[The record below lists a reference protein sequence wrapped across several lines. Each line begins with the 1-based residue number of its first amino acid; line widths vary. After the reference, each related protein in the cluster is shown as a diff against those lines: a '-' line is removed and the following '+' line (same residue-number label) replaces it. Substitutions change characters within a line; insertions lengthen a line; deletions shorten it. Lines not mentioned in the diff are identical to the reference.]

1 VGAKTVLE
9 MKGIC
14 KAFPGV
20 QALQDVN
27 LEVREGEV
35 HVLLGENG
43 AGKSTL
49 IKILSDAYT
58 KDAGHILLNGK
69 KVQIDSPRQA
79 QELGIAVIYQEFNLV
94 PNLSVAENLF
104 LSNLPGRNGMV
115 DWSKLY
121 GRAEE
126 VLRGLDLQIDVKA
139 PVKKLSV
146 AHQQMVEIAKALCV
160 NARIIVMDE
169 PTSALTRHEIAE
181 LFETIR
187 ALKETGVSIIYI
199 SHRLEEV
206 AEVGDRVTVLRD
218 GQNVGTVEV
227 GLTSLD
233 TLIRMMVGRELR
245 QKFPKIRVPIGS
257 EMLRVEGLSREG
269 VLHDVSF
276 SLHAGEILGLF
287 GLVGA
292 GRTELAQAIF
302 GAVPIDDGEV
312 YVGGERVPMRSPK
325 EAIDNGLGFLPEDR
339 KAQGLIENMSV
350 VGNITLAALDK
361 ISPRTFRLSP
371 HQEQQVGGQYVEKLR
386 IKTPSMQQWVKFLS
400 GGNQQ
405 KVIVAKWLC
414 SGSRVL
420 IFDEPTRGIDVGAKV
435 EVYQLMNELIRDG
448 AGIIMI
454 SSELPEILGMS
465 DRILVMRQGRIVAQ
479 LRPEEA
485 TQETLLQFAMGGN
498 ACEGRAI

>member
-1 VGAKTVLE
+1 VGTETVLE
-9 MKGIC
+9 MKGIY

-20 QALQDVN
+20 QALQDVD

-49 IKILSDAYT
+49 IKILSGAYR
-58 KDAGHILLNGK
+58 KDAGHVLLNGK
-69 KVQIDSPRQA
+69 EVQIHSPRQA

-94 PNLSVAENLF
+94 AQLSVAENLF
-104 LSNLPGRNGMV
+104 LSNLPGRNGVV
-115 DWSKLY
+115 DWSELY
-121 GRAEE
+121 TRAEE
-126 VLRGLDLQIDVKA
+126 VLRRLDLQIDVKA
-139 PVKKLSV
+139 PVKTLSV

-169 PTSALTRHEIAE
+169 PTSALTRHEIEE
-181 LFETIR
+181 LFKIIR

-206 AEVGDRVTVLRD
+206 AEVGDVATVLRD
-218 GQNVGTVEV
+218 GWNVGTVEV
-227 GLTSLD
+227 GSTSLD
-233 TLIRMMVGRELR
+233 ALIRMMVGRELT
-245 QKFPKIRVPIGS
+245 QKFPKAKVPIGS

-269 VLHDVSF
+269 ILHDVGLR
-276 SLHAGEILGLF
+276 LHAGEILGVF

-312 YVGGERVPMRSPK
+312 YVNGERVSMRSPK

-339 KAQGLIENMSV
+339 KAQGLIESMSV
-350 VGNITLAALDK
+350 LGNITLAALDK
-361 ISPRTFRLSP
+361 ISPHTFRLSLREE
-371 HQEQQVGGQYVEKLR
+371 QEAGGQYVEKLR

-435 EVYQLMNELIRDG
+435 EVYQLMNELIKDG

-465 DRILVMRQGRIVAQ
+465 DRILVMRQGRIVGE
-479 LRPEEA
+479 LTPEEA
-485 TQETLLQFAMGGN
+485 TQETLLQLAMGGN
-498 ACEGRAI
+498 ACEERAI

>member
-1 VGAKTVLE
+1 MGTETILE
-9 MKGIC
+9 MKGIY

-20 QALQDVN
+20 QALQDVD
-27 LEVREGEV
+27 LEVREGKV

-49 IKILSDAYT
+49 IKILSGAYT

-69 KVQIDSPRQA
+69 EVHIDSPRQA

-94 PNLSVAENLF
+94 PQLSVAENLL
-104 LSNLPGRNGMV
+104 LSNLPGRNGLV
-115 DWSKLY
+115 DWSELY
-121 GRAEE
+121 SRAEE
-126 VLRGLDLQIDVKA
+126 VLEGLDVQIDVKA
-139 PVKKLSV
+139 PVKTLSV
-146 AHQQMVEIAKALCV
+146 AHQQMVEIAEALCV

-169 PTSALTRHEIAE
+169 PTSALTRHEIEE
-181 LFETIR
+181 LFKTIR

-206 AEVGDRVTVLRD
+206 AEVGDVVTVLRD
-218 GQNVGTVEV
+218 GRNVGTVEV
-227 GLTSLD
+227 GSTSLD

-245 QKFPKIRVPIGS
+245 QKFPKVKMPIGS
-257 EMLRVEGLSREG
+257 EMLRVKGLSREG
-269 VLHDVSF
+269 VLHDVGF

-302 GAVPIDDGEV
+302 GAVPIDAGEV
-312 YVGGERVPMRSPK
+312 YVNGERVLMRSPK
-325 EAIDNGLGFLPEDR
+325 EAIGNGLGFLPENR

-361 ISPRTFRLSP
+361 ISPRTFRLSLR
-371 HQEQQVGGQYVEKLR
+371 QEQQVGGQYVEKLR
-386 IKTPSMQQWVKFLS
+386 IKTPNMQQWVKFLS

-414 SGSRVL
+414 SGSKIL

-465 DRILVMRQGRIVAQ
+465 DRILVMRQGRIVGE
-479 LRPEEA
+479 LTPEEA
-485 TQETLLQFAMGGN
+485 TQETLLQLAMGGN
-498 ACEGRAI
+498 ECEERAI